1 MILFIFILTAE
12 LRRALVGYT
21 RRAKPTGKKLGS
33 GSYGTVIE
41 LRLDDKTV
49 AGKVFRPLSCINQQT
64 LINKLRDELIVMDRV
79 QHPNIVQYKG
89 VCFLN
94 NQPMPVLLMEL
105 LVRSLHNYLLDTTN
119 LHLVAKLTILCDV
132 ARGVDYLHRCKPAII
147 HRDLTASNVL
157 LDSKQKAKIA
167 DFGNAR
173 FMDLDPEATPRTL
186 TSLPGTQDY
195 MPPEAQ
201 NDGAKYDTS
210 LDVFSFGHL
219 SLFTI
224 IQSPI
229 HSLPPSTYTVG
240 KELHARSE
248 VQRREPCFDKA
259 EELLEGEHS
268 LLKLIKQCLHNQ
280 PAQRPQ
286 TAKLVKELH
295 GILGR
300 ANGMIS
306 LSIFPS
312 FIPSLICSLI
322 IFYFT
327 FLGLCTLTF
336 FCSIMLSQS
345 TFMLITFFK
354 NFSFL

>member
-1 MILFIFILTAE
+1 MILFIFILTAQ

-21 RRAKPTGKKLGS
+21 KRAKPTGKKLGS

-41 LRLDDKTV
+41 LRLDDETV
-49 AGKVFRPLSCINQQT
+49 AGKVFRPLSCIKLQT

-89 VCFLN
+89 VCFLK
-94 NQPMPVLLMEL
+94 NQTMPVLLMER
-105 LVRSLHNYLLDTTN
+105 LVSSLHDYILDTNNSN
-119 LHLVAKLTILCDV
+119 LHLVAKVAILCDV
-132 ARGVDYLHRCKPAII
+132 ARGLDYLHRCTPAII

-167 DFGNAR
+167 DFGNAL

-186 TSLPGTQDY
+186 TSFPGTQDY

-201 NDGAKYDTS
+201 SDGAKYDTS

-229 HSLPPSTYTVG
+229 HSLPPSNYFDDEG
-240 KELHARSE
+240 DLHPCSE
-248 VQRREPCFDKA
+248 VQRREQYFDKA
-259 EELLEGEHS
+259 EQLLEGEHS
-268 LLKLIKQCLHNQ
+268 LLKLIKQCLHNK

-286 TAKLVKELH
+286 TAMLVKELQ

-300 ANGMIS
+300 ANGMIY
-306 LSIFPS
+306 LSIFLLLFLLS
-312 FIPSLICSLI
+312 FVPLL
-322 IFYFT
+322 Y
-327 FLGLCTLTF
+327 
-336 FCSIMLSQS
+336 SISH
-345 TFMLITFFK
+345 F
-354 NFSFL
+354 

>member
-1 MILFIFILTAE
+1 M
-12 LRRALVGYT
+12 
-21 RRAKPTGKKLGS
+21 
-33 GSYGTVIE
+33 
-41 LRLDDKTV
+41 
-49 AGKVFRPLSCINQQT
+49 AGKMFRATKLQRQ
-64 LINKLRDELIVMDRV
+64 INKVCDELIVMDRV

-89 VCFLN
+89 VCFLE
-94 NQPMPVLLMEL
+94 NQTMPVLLMER
-105 LVRSLHNYLLDTTN
+105 LVSSLHDYLLDTSNSN

-132 ARGVDYLHRCKPAII
+132 ARGLDYLHRCTPAII
-147 HRDLTASNVL
+147 HRDLTATNVL

-167 DFGNAR
+167 DFGNAL
-173 FMDLDPEATPRTL
+173 FMDLAPEATPRTL
-186 TSLPGTQDY
+186 TSVPGTQDY

-201 NDGAKYDTS
+201 SARAKYDTS

-224 IQSPI
+224 IQSPV
-229 HSLPPSTYTVG
+229 HPLLSSTYYDG
-240 KELHARSE
+240 ERLLCARSE
-248 VQRREPCFDKA
+248 VKRREQYLDKA
-259 EELLEGEHS
+259 EQHLEGEHS
-268 LLKLIKQCLHNQ
+268 LLTLVKQCLHNL

-286 TAKLVKELH
+286 TAMLVKKLH